1 MDAPKKI
8 SVKAIAIGVV
18 VDIAGTFGSALL
30 LGIVIGII
38 LVFSSVPQGA
48 PLAEA
53 SPAVEAVQKTGPL
66 QVISLCLG
74 LVWTLLGGGLAA
86 WIAGRAPVL
95 HGCIVGAIGLLLSVP
110 AVIFL
115 PQDAPLW
122 SRIAGFAL
130 TIPAGTFGGYLV
142 KLLSKPSASGM
153 SPHQDKPIVP

>member
-1 MDAPKKI
+1 MDIPKKI

-18 VDIAGTFGSALL
+18 VDIGGTFGSALL

-48 PLAEA
+48 PPAEA
-53 SPAVEAVQKTGPL
+53 SPALEAIQKSGPM
-66 QVISLCLG
+66 QVIYLCLG
-74 LVWTLLGGGLAA
+74 LAWTIFGGALAA

-130 TIPAGTFGGYLV
+130 TIPAGTSGGYLV
-142 KLLSKPSASGM
+142 RLWKKPAASGM
-153 SPHQDKPIVP
+153 SPHQDKPVVP